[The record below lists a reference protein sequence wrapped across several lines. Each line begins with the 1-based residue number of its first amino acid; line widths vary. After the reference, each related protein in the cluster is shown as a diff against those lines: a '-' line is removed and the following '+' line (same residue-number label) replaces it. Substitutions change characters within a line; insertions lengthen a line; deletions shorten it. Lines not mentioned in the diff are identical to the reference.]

1 MNHKIFLL
9 IGFFLF
15 SVALGISAQEK
26 GGRADSQKKADF
38 EEFKAKRVE
47 YISKEM
53 GLTQTE
59 SQAFWPLCNELQE
72 KKFELNRSMRGE
84 LRAIHKDLKAGKT
97 VSEADYDKVINLN
110 FDTKIKEAELEKT
123 YYEKF
128 RKILSADKVFKYQ
141 RAEQKFARKMFG
153 NSGDTKN
160 ERKK

>member
-9 IGFFLF
+9 IGLFLL
-15 SVALGISAQEK
+15 SVASGISAQEK
-26 GGRADSQKKADF
+26 GGKVDSQKKADF
-38 EEFKAKRVE
+38 EQFKAKRVE

-53 GLTQTE
+53 DLTQAE

-72 KKFELNRSMRGE
+72 KKFELNRSMRSE
-84 LRAIHKDLKAGKT
+84 LRTIYKDLKEGKT
-97 VSEADYDKVINLN
+97 VSEDDYDKVINLN
-110 FDTKIKEAELEKT
+110 IETKIKEAELEKT

-128 RKILSADKVFKYQ
+128 RKILPVDKVFRYQ

-153 NSGDTKN
+153 SSGDTKN

>member
-1 MNHKIFLL
+1 
-9 IGFFLF
+9 
-15 SVALGISAQEK
+15 
-26 GGRADSQKKADF
+26 
-38 EEFKAKRVE
+38 
-47 YISKEM
+47 M

-84 LRAIHKDLKAGKT
+84 LRAIYKDLKAGKT

-110 FDTKIKEAELEKT
+110 FETKIKEAELEKT

-128 RKILSADKVFKYQ
+128 RKILPADKVFKYQ

-160 ERKK
+160 ERNK